1 MSEQGLR
8 GVELGGVL
16 ARLWAQTH
24 LKLESLSMPWGKN
37 YPLHD
42 SLYEAVLST
51 RGLLSLRASDIDEV
65 HDAYTETLSGI
76 MSTANLH
83 WKWLMRVLDY
93 SEEEVDRVVEAAFV
107 RSIRARRAAVA
118 RSSQQSNHFIAYV
131 CS

>member
-1 MSEQGLR
+1 MLRVQATWRGFRVRLALRHLNSAGDRLDVLPCASARLAFVSNFLLPAFGMSEQGLR
-8 GVELGGVL
+8 GVELAGVL

-83 WKWLMRVLDY
+83 
-93 SEEEVDRVVEAAFV
+93 
-107 RSIRARRAAVA
+107 
-118 RSSQQSNHFIAYV
+118 
-131 CS
+131 